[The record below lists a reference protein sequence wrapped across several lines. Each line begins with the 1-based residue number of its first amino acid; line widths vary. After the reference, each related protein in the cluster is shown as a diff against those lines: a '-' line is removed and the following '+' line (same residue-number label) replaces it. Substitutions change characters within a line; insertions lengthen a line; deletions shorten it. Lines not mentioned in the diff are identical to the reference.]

1 MKKTFP
7 IALLCLAAGLAL
19 PSVGAP
25 ALQEQEALDGRVAAL
40 EVALAKE
47 QKAHAETR
55 ALLDQT
61 IEYVRTQAQ
70 TAEKMMAVLDA
81 AEAAGFTAG
90 INFRSREIL
99 LGGFRDVWSTAQK
112 DVPGGKQAPQQPARR

>member
-7 IALLCLAAGLAL
+7 IALACLAAGLAL

-25 ALQEQEALDGRVAAL
+25 AFQEQEALDGRVAAL

-61 IEYVRTQAQ
+61 IEYVRAQAQ
-70 TAEKMMAVLDA
+70 TAEKMMGVLDA

-90 INFRSREIL
+90 INFHSRELL
-99 LGGFRDVWSTAQK
+99 LGGFRDVWSSAQK
-112 DVPGGKQAPQQPARR
+112 DVPGGKQAPQQAARR